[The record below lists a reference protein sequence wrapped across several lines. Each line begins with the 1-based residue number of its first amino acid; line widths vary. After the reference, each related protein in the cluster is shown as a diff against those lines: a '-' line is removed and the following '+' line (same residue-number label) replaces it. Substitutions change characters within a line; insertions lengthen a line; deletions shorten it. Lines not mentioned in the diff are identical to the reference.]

1 MSVSTCSMIK
11 ASSLLVSTIKGVG
24 EKLSSTLSKLGIK
37 TIENLLFHFPIGYQ
51 DRTTLRKIAELE
63 PNQDFV
69 VQGVIEKV
77 SQTFVPRKMLLVK
90 IKDNTGHLY
99 LRFFYYFPGLRNIF
113 KEGVLIQVSG
123 SSRLGRFG
131 LETIHPEYEIV
142 KGNEFKPQI
151 LAKYPLT
158 KGISHQKMRKLIS
171 EAIELIKQEKIEV
184 TDLMPAHNFSNLNE
198 SIVNVHSPDPKSN
211 IEDFLVGGNSEA
223 RKRIGLEE
231 MVANKIS
238 YLSIRE
244 QNKNRITSSFQN
256 DNLAKEINAGLAF
269 KLTDDQ
275 VSAYEEIRADIATQT
290 PMLRLLQGDVGSGK
304 TIVAGLVAAH
314 VVEDKRQVAILA
326 PTTILAN
333 QHYQNFV
340 EWFGAEEVQLL
351 TSKIPAKE
359 KRLIYENI
367 AEGKAKIIIGTHAVF
382 QEGVSYKNLSLVIYD
397 EQHRFGVSQRLKL
410 KEKAEDYPHQLLL
423 SATPIP
429 RTMAMGVL
437 SGLDISTIK
446 SLPPNRTP
454 IVTTTLS
461 NNRRDALINRIKSAI
476 SKDSQVYW
484 VCPLIDESESELI
497 GIEDL
502 EKILKKEFDSQDYE
516 IIHGKMKD
524 ADKHQILQD
533 FKDKKTKILL
543 ATTVIEVGI
552 DVPDANIM
560 VIENSER
567 FGLAQLHQL
576 RGRVGRGEKESF
588 CILMHTDSLTELSE
602 KRLEII
608 TETND
613 GFVIAEEDLKL
624 RGPGDILGLSQTGQP
639 SFTFFDLLANEEL
652 QVEAERLAQE
662 VIKLPAEQQRRIVE
676 SWFPAHLELSDV

>member
-1 MSVSTCSMIK
+1 MSSDQKIK

-367 AEGKAKIIIGTHAVF
+367 AEGKTKIIIGTHAVF

-502 EKILKKEFDSQDYE
+502 EKILKKEFDPQDYE

-524 ADKHQILQD
+524 VDKQQILQD
-533 FKDKKTKILL
+533 FKGKKTKILL

-588 CILMHTDSLTELSE
+588 CILMHSDSLTELSE

-652 QVEAERLAQE
+652 QIEAERLAQE

-676 SWFPAHLELSDV
+676 RWFPAHLELSDV

>member
-1 MSVSTCSMIK
+1 MSTDQKIE

-37 TIENLLFHFPIGYQ
+37 TIEDLLFHFPIGYQ
-51 DRTTLRKIAELE
+51 DRTTLKKIAELE

-99 LRFFYYFPGLRNIF
+99 LRFFYYFPGLRNVF
-113 KEGVLIQVSG
+113 KEETSIQVSG
-123 SSRLGRFG
+123 SSRLGRYG
-131 LETIHPEYEIV
+131 LETVHPEYEIV
-142 KGNEFKPQI
+142 KNDEFKPQI

-158 KGISHQKMRKLIS
+158 KGITHQKMRKLMS
-171 EAIELIKQEKIEV
+171 EAIELIKEDKIEV

-198 SIVNVHSPDPKSN
+198 SIINVHAPDPKSDIN
-211 IEDFLVGGNSEA
+211 DFLVGGNSEA

-244 QNKNRITSSFQN
+244 QNKNRITSAFKN
-256 DNLAKEINAGLAF
+256 NKLAKEINSGLAF

-275 VSAYEEIRADIATQT
+275 VSAYEEISDDIATQT

-314 VVEDKRQVAILA
+314 VVEDKKQVAILA

-333 QHYQNFV
+333 QHYQNFI
-340 EWFGAEEVQLL
+340 EWFGKEEVQLL
-351 TSKIPAKE
+351 TSKIPVKE
-359 KRLIYENI
+359 KKLIYQNI
-367 AEGKAKIIIGTHAVF
+367 AEGKTKIIIGTHAVF
-382 QEGVSYKNLSLVIYD
+382 QEGVTYKDLSLVIYD

-454 IVTTTLS
+454 IVTTTLP
-461 NNRRDALINRIKSAI
+461 NNRREALINRIKSAI
-476 SKDSQVYW
+476 NKNSQVYW

-502 EKILKKEFDSQDYE
+502 EKILKKEFDSQDYA

-524 ADKHQILQD
+524 MDKQKILSD
-533 FKDKKTKILL
+533 FKEKKTKILL

-588 CILMHTDSLTELSE
+588 CILMHNDSLTELPE
-602 KRLEII
+602 KRLQII

-652 QVEAERLAQE
+652 QGEAERLAHE
-662 VIKLPAEQQRRIVE
+662 VIKLPVEQQRRIVE
-676 SWFPAHLELSDV
+676 RWFPAHLELSDV

>member
-1 MSVSTCSMIK
+1 MSSDQKIE

-24 EKLSSTLSKLGIK
+24 EKLSSTLSKLGII
-37 TIENLLFHFPIGYQ
+37 TIEDLLFHFPIGYQ
-51 DRTTLRKIAELE
+51 DRTTLKKIAELE

-90 IKDNTGHLY
+90 IKDNTGHIY
-99 LRFFYYFPGLRNIF
+99 LRFFYYFPGLRNVF
-113 KEGVLIQVSG
+113 KEGASIQVAG
-123 SSRLGRFG
+123 SSRLGRYG
-131 LETIHPEYEIV
+131 LETVHPEYEIV
-142 KGNEFKPQI
+142 QGNEFVPQI

-158 KGISHQKMRKLIS
+158 KGLTHQKMRKLIS
-171 EAIELIKQEKIEV
+171 EVIELIKQEKIEV
-184 TDLMPAHNFSNLNE
+184 TDLMPAHNFSNLND
-198 SIVNVHSPDPKSN
+198 SIINVHSPDPKSN
-211 IEDFLVGGNSEA
+211 IEEFLIGGNSEA

-244 QNKNRITSSFQN
+244 QNKNKTTKTFPN
-256 DNLAKEINAGLAF
+256 NTLAKEIKANLAF
-269 KLTDDQ
+269 ELTQDQ
-275 VSAYEEIRADIATQT
+275 VSAYEEISADIANQT

-304 TIVAGLVAAH
+304 TIIAGLVAAH
-314 VVEDKRQVAILA
+314 VVEDKKQVAILA

-340 EWFGAEEVQLL
+340 EWFSKEEVQLL
-351 TSKIPAKE
+351 TSKISAKE
-359 KRLIYENI
+359 KKLIYENI
-367 AEGKAKIIIGTHAVF
+367 AEGKTKIIIGTHAVF
-382 QEGVSYKNLSLVIYD
+382 QEGVTYKDLSLVIYD

-454 IVTTTLS
+454 IVTTTLP
-461 NNRRDALINRIKSAI
+461 NNRRDALISRIKSAI
-476 SKDSQVYW
+476 SKNSQVYW

-497 GIEDL
+497 GIEYL
-502 EKILKKEFDSQDYE
+502 EKILKKEFSSQEYE

-524 ADKHQILQD
+524 TDKQRILSD
-533 FKDKKTKILL
+533 FKEKKTKILL

-560 VIENSER
+560 IIENSER

-588 CILMHTDSLTELSE
+588 CILMHNDSLTELSE
-602 KRLEII
+602 KRLQII

-613 GFVIAEEDLKL
+613 GFIIAEEDLKL

-639 SFTFFDLLANEEL
+639 SFTFFDMLANEQL
-652 QVEAERLAQE
+652 QEEAERLAQE
-662 VIKLPAEQQRRIVE
+662 VIKLPVEQQRKIVE
-676 SWFPAHLELSDV
+676 RWFPAHLELSDV

>member
-1 MSVSTCSMIK
+1 MSSDQKIE

-37 TIENLLFHFPIGYQ
+37 TIEDLLFHFPIGYQ
-51 DRTTLRKIAELE
+51 DRTTLKKIAELE

-99 LRFFYYFPGLRNIF
+99 LRFFYYFPGLRNVF
-113 KEGVLIQVSG
+113 KEGTLIQVSG
-123 SSRLGRFG
+123 SSRLGRYG
-131 LETIHPEYEIV
+131 LETVHPEYEIV
-142 KGNEFKPQI
+142 KDNEFKPQI

-158 KGISHQKMRKLIS
+158 KGITHLKMRKLIS
-171 EAIELIKQEKIEV
+171 EAIELIKAGKIEV
-184 TDLMPAHNFSNLNE
+184 ADLMPANNFSNLNE
-198 SIVNVHSPDPKSN
+198 SIINVHAPDPKSD
-211 IEDFLVGGNSEA
+211 IEDYLVGGNSEA

-244 QNKNRITSSFQN
+244 QNKNRITSAFQN
-256 DNLAKEINAGLAF
+256 DKLAKEINSGLAF
-269 KLTDDQ
+269 ELTDDQ
-275 VSAYEEIRADIATQT
+275 VSAYEEISADIATQT

-314 VVEDKRQVAILA
+314 VVEGKKQVAILA

-340 EWFGAEEVQLL
+340 EWFGEEEVQLL
-351 TSKIPAKE
+351 TSKIPVKE
-359 KRLIYENI
+359 KRLIYKNI
-367 AEGKAKIIIGTHAVF
+367 AEGKTKIIIGTHAVF
-382 QEGVSYKNLSLVIYD
+382 QEGVTYKDLSLVIYD

-454 IVTTTLS
+454 IVTTTLP

-476 SKDSQVYW
+476 SKNSQVYW

-524 ADKHQILQD
+524 TDKHQILKD

-588 CILMHTDSLTELSE
+588 CILMHSDSLTELSE

-652 QVEAERLAQE
+652 QDEAERLAQE
-662 VIKLPAEQQRRIVE
+662 VIKLPVEQQRKIVE
-676 SWFPAHLELSDV
+676 RWFPAHLELSDV

>member
-1 MSVSTCSMIK
+1 MSSDQKIE

-37 TIENLLFHFPIGYQ
+37 TIEDLLFHFPIGYQ
-51 DRTTLRKIAELE
+51 DRTTLKKIAELE

-99 LRFFYYFPGLRNIF
+99 LRFFYYFPGLRNVF
-113 KEGVLIQVSG
+113 KEGTLIQVSG
-123 SSRLGRFG
+123 SSRLGRYG
-131 LETIHPEYEIV
+131 LETVHPEYEIV
-142 KGNEFKPQI
+142 KDNEFKPQI

-158 KGISHQKMRKLIS
+158 KGITHLKMRKLIS
-171 EAIELIKQEKIEV
+171 EAIELIKADKIEV
-184 TDLMPAHNFSNLNE
+184 ADLMPANNFSNLNE
-198 SIVNVHSPDPKSN
+198 SIINVHAPDPKSD
-211 IEDFLVGGNSEA
+211 IEDYLVGGNSEA

-244 QNKNRITSSFQN
+244 QNKNRITSAFQN
-256 DNLAKEINAGLAF
+256 NKLAKEINSVLPF
-269 KLTDDQ
+269 ELTDDQ
-275 VSAYEEIRADIATQT
+275 VSAYKEISADIATQT

-314 VVEDKRQVAILA
+314 VVEGKKQVAILA

-340 EWFGAEEVQLL
+340 EWFGEEEVQLL
-351 TSKIPAKE
+351 TSKIPVKE

-367 AEGKAKIIIGTHAVF
+367 AEGKTKIIIGTHAVF
-382 QEGVSYKNLSLVIYD
+382 QEGVTYKDLSLVIYD

-454 IVTTTLS
+454 IVTTTLP

-476 SKDSQVYW
+476 SKNSQVYW

-502 EKILKKEFDSQDYE
+502 EKILKKEFDSEDYE

-524 ADKHQILQD
+524 ADKHQILKD

-588 CILMHTDSLTELSE
+588 CILMHSDSLTELSE

-652 QVEAERLAQE
+652 QDEAERLAQE
-662 VIKLPAEQQRRIVE
+662 VIKLPVEQQRKIVE
-676 SWFPAHLELSDV
+676 RWFPAHLELSDV

>member
-1 MSVSTCSMIK
+1 MSTDQKIE

-37 TIENLLFHFPIGYQ
+37 TIEDLLFHFPIGYQ
-51 DRTTLRKIAELE
+51 DRTILKKIAELE

-99 LRFFYYFPGLRNIF
+99 LRFFYYFPGLRNVF
-113 KEGVLIQVSG
+113 KEGTSIQVSG
-123 SSRLGRFG
+123 SSRLGRYG
-131 LETIHPEYEIV
+131 LETVHPEYEIV
-142 KGNEFKPQI
+142 KNDEFKPQI

-158 KGISHQKMRKLIS
+158 KGITHQKMRKLMS
-171 EAIELIKQEKIEV
+171 EAIELIKEDKIEV

-198 SIVNVHSPDPKSN
+198 SIINVHAPDPKSDIN
-211 IEDFLVGGNSEA
+211 DLLVGGNSEA

-244 QNKNRITSSFQN
+244 QNKNRITSAFKN
-256 DNLAKEINAGLAF
+256 NKLAKEINSGLAF

-275 VSAYEEIRADIATQT
+275 VSAYEEISDDIATQT

-314 VVEDKRQVAILA
+314 VVEDKKQVAILA

-333 QHYQNFV
+333 QHYQNFI
-340 EWFGAEEVQLL
+340 EWFGKEEVQLL
-351 TSKIPAKE
+351 TSKIPLKE
-359 KRLIYENI
+359 KRLIYQNI
-367 AEGKAKIIIGTHAVF
+367 AEGKTKIIIGTHAVF
-382 QEGVSYKNLSLVIYD
+382 QEGVTYKDLSLVIYD

-410 KEKAEDYPHQLLL
+410 KEKAEHYPHQLLL

-454 IVTTTLS
+454 IVTTTLP
-461 NNRRDALINRIKSAI
+461 NNRREALINRIKSAI
-476 SKDSQVYW
+476 NKNSQVYW

-524 ADKHQILQD
+524 MDKQKILSD
-533 FKDKKTKILL
+533 FKEKKTKILL

-588 CILMHTDSLTELSE
+588 CILMHNDSLTELPE
-602 KRLEII
+602 KRLQII

-652 QVEAERLAQE
+652 QGEAERLAQE
-662 VIKLPAEQQRRIVE
+662 VIKLPVEQQRRIVE
-676 SWFPAHLELSDV
+676 RWFPAHLELSDV

>member
-1 MSVSTCSMIK
+1 MSTDQKIE

-37 TIENLLFHFPIGYQ
+37 TIEDLLFHFPVGYQ
-51 DRTTLRKIAELE
+51 DRTTLKKIAELE

-99 LRFFYYFPGLRNIF
+99 LRFFYYFPGLRNVF
-113 KEGVLIQVSG
+113 KEGTLIQVSG
-123 SSRLGRFG
+123 SSRLGRYG
-131 LETIHPEYEIV
+131 LETVHPEYEIV
-142 KGNEFKPQI
+142 KDNEFKPQI

-158 KGISHQKMRKLIS
+158 KGITHQKMRKLIS

-184 TDLMPAHNFSNLNE
+184 ADLMPAHNFSNLNE
-198 SIVNVHSPDPKSN
+198 SIINVHSPDPESN
-211 IEDFLVGGNSEA
+211 IEEFLVGGSSEA

-244 QNKNRITSSFQN
+244 QNKNRITSAFQN
-256 DNLAKEINAGLAF
+256 DKLAKDINSSLAF
-269 KLTDDQ
+269 KLTNDQ
-275 VSAYEEIRADIATQT
+275 VSAYEEISADIATQT

-314 VVEDKRQVAILA
+314 VVEDKKQVAILA

-340 EWFGAEEVQLL
+340 EWFGEEEVQLL
-351 TSKIPAKE
+351 TSKIPIKE

-367 AEGKAKIIIGTHAVF
+367 AEGKTKIIIGTHAVF
-382 QEGVSYKNLSLVIYD
+382 QESVTYKDLSLVIYD

-454 IVTTTLS
+454 VVTTKLP

-476 SKDSQVYW
+476 SKNSQVYW

-502 EKILKKEFDSQDYE
+502 EKILKKEFDSKDYE

-524 ADKHQILQD
+524 TDKQRILSD

-588 CILMHTDSLTELSE
+588 CILMHSDSLTELSE

-652 QVEAERLAQE
+652 QDEAERLAQE
-662 VIKLPAEQQRRIVE
+662 VIKLPVEQ
-676 SWFPAHLELSDV
+676 LSLIHI

>member
-1 MSVSTCSMIK
+1 MSTDQKVE

-37 TIENLLFHFPIGYQ
+37 TIEDLLFHFPIGYQ
-51 DRTTLRKIAELE
+51 DRTTLKKIAELE

-99 LRFFYYFPGLRNIF
+99 LRFFYYFPGLRNVF
-113 KEGVLIQVSG
+113 KEGTSIQVSG
-123 SSRLGRFG
+123 SSRLGRYG
-131 LETIHPEYEIV
+131 LETVHPEYEIV
-142 KGNEFKPQI
+142 KNDEFKPQI

-158 KGISHQKMRKLIS
+158 KGITHQKMRKLMS
-171 EAIELIKQEKIEV
+171 EAIELIQEDKIEV

-198 SIVNVHSPDPKSN
+198 SIINVHAPDPKSDIN
-211 IEDFLVGGNSEA
+211 DLLVGGNSEA

-244 QNKNRITSSFQN
+244 QNKNRITSAFKN
-256 DNLAKEINAGLAF
+256 NKLAKEINSGLAF

-275 VSAYEEIRADIATQT
+275 VSAYEEISDDIATQT

-314 VVEDKRQVAILA
+314 VVEDKKQVAILA

-333 QHYQNFV
+333 QHYQNFI
-340 EWFGAEEVQLL
+340 EWFGKEEVQLL
-351 TSKIPAKE
+351 TSKIPVKE
-359 KRLIYENI
+359 KKLIYQNI
-367 AEGKAKIIIGTHAVF
+367 AEGKTKIIIGTHAVF
-382 QEGVSYKNLSLVIYD
+382 QEGVTYKDLSLVIYD

-454 IVTTTLS
+454 IVTTTLP
-461 NNRRDALINRIKSAI
+461 NNRREALINRIKSAI
-476 SKDSQVYW
+476 NKNSQVYW

-524 ADKHQILQD
+524 MDKQKILSD
-533 FKDKKTKILL
+533 FKEKKTKILL

-588 CILMHTDSLTELSE
+588 CILMHNDSLTELPE
-602 KRLEII
+602 KRLQII

-652 QVEAERLAQE
+652 QGEAERLAQE
-662 VIKLPAEQQRRIVE
+662 VIKLPVEQQRRIVE
-676 SWFPAHLELSDV
+676 RWFPAHLELSDV

>member
-1 MSVSTCSMIK
+1 MSTDQKIE

-37 TIENLLFHFPIGYQ
+37 TIEDLLFHFPVGYQ
-51 DRTTLRKIAELE
+51 DRTTLKKIAELE

-90 IKDNTGHLY
+90 VKDSTGHLY
-99 LRFFYYFPGLRNIF
+99 LRFFYYFPGLRNVF
-113 KEGVLIQVSG
+113 KEGTSLQVSG
-123 SSRLGRFG
+123 SSRLGRYG
-131 LETIHPEYEIV
+131 LETVHPEYEIV
-142 KGNEFKPQI
+142 KDNEFKPQI

-158 KGISHQKMRKLIS
+158 KGITHQKLRKIIS
-171 EAIELIKQEKIEV
+171 EAIELIKQDKIEV
-184 TDLMPAHNFSNLNE
+184 TDLLPTHNFSNLNK
-198 SIVNVHSPDPKSN
+198 SIIDVHAPDPESN
-211 IEDFLVGGNSEA
+211 IEDFLVGGTSEA

-238 YLSIRE
+238 YLSIKE
-244 QNKNRITSSFQN
+244 QNKNRITSAFQN
-256 DNLAKEINAGLAF
+256 DKLAKVINSSLAF

-275 VSAYEEIRADIATQT
+275 VSAYKEISADIANQT

-314 VVEDKRQVAILA
+314 VVEDKKQVAILA

-340 EWFGAEEVQLL
+340 EWFGEEEVQLL
-351 TSKIPAKE
+351 TSKIPVKE

-367 AEGKAKIIIGTHAVF
+367 AEGKTKIIIGTHAVF
-382 QEGVSYKNLSLVIYD
+382 QEGVTYKDLSLVIYD

-454 IVTTTLS
+454 IVTTTLP

-476 SKDSQVYW
+476 SKNSQVYW

-502 EKILKKEFDSQDYE
+502 EKILKKEFDSKDYE

-524 ADKHQILQD
+524 TDKQKILSD

-588 CILMHTDSLTELSE
+588 CILMHSDSLTELSE
-602 KRLEII
+602 KRLQII

-639 SFTFFDLLANEEL
+639 SFTFFDLLANQEL
-652 QVEAERLAQE
+652 QVEAERLAQK
-662 VIKLPAEQQRRIVE
+662 VIRLPVEQQRRIVE
-676 SWFPAHLELSDV
+676 RWFPAHLELSDV

>member
-1 MSVSTCSMIK
+1 MSTDQKIE

-24 EKLSSTLSKLGIK
+24 DKLSSTLSKLGIK
-37 TIENLLFHFPIGYQ
+37 TIEDLLFHFPIGYQ

-63 PNQDFV
+63 PNKDFV

-99 LRFFYYFPGLRNIF
+99 LRFFYYFPGLRKVF
-113 KEGVLIQVSG
+113 KEGTLIQVSG

-158 KGISHQKMRKLIS
+158 KGVSHQKLRKLIS

-184 TDLMPAHNFSNLNE
+184 TDLLPAHNFSNLNE
-198 SIVNVHSPDPKSN
+198 SIINVHSPDPKSN
-211 IEDFLVGGNSEA
+211 IEEFLVGGTSEA

-244 QNKNRITSSFQN
+244 QNKKRKTSSFQN
-256 DNLAKEINAGLAF
+256 DNLATEINAGLAF
-269 KLTDDQ
+269 RLTDDQ
-275 VSAYEEIRADIATQT
+275 VSAYEEISADIATQT

-314 VVEDKRQVAILA
+314 VVADKRQVAILA

-340 EWFGAEEVQLL
+340 EWFGEDEVQLL

-359 KRLIYENI
+359 KRLIYEDI
-367 AEGKAKIIIGTHAVF
+367 ADGKTKIIIGTHAVF
-382 QEGVSYKNLSLVIYD
+382 QEGVAYKNLSLVIYD

-454 IVTTTLS
+454 IVTTTLP

-524 ADKHQILQD
+524 KDKHQILQD

-588 CILMHTDSLTELSE
+588 CILMHSDSLSELSE

-652 QVEAERLAQE
+652 QDEAERLAQE
-662 VIKLPAEQQRRIVE
+662 VIKLPVEQQRKIVE
-676 SWFPAHLELSDV
+676 RWFPAHLELSDV

>member
-1 MSVSTCSMIK
+1 MSSDQKIK

-51 DRTTLRKIAELE
+51 DRTTLKKIAELE

-314 VVEDKRQVAILA
+314 VVKDKRQVAILA

-359 KRLIYENI
+359 KRLIYKNI
-367 AEGKAKIIIGTHAVF
+367 AEGKTKIIIGTHAVF

-461 NNRRDALINRIKSAI
+461 NNRRDALINRIRSAI

-524 ADKHQILQD
+524 ADKQQILQD

-588 CILMHTDSLTELSE
+588 CILMHSDSLTELSE

-652 QVEAERLAQE
+652 QIEAERLAQE

-676 SWFPAHLELSDV
+676 RWFPAHLELSDV

>member
-1 MSVSTCSMIK
+1 MSSDQKIK

-198 SIVNVHSPDPKSN
+198 SIINVHSPDPKSN

-256 DNLAKEINAGLAF
+256 DNLAKEIDAGLAF

-314 VVEDKRQVAILA
+314 VVEDKKQIAILA

-367 AEGKAKIIIGTHAVF
+367 AEGKTKIIIGTHAVF

-524 ADKHQILQD
+524 TDKHQILQD

-608 TETND
+608 TQTND
-613 GFVIAEEDLKL
+613 GFIIAEEDLKL

-662 VIKLPAEQQRRIVE
+662 VIKLPVEQQRRIVE
-676 SWFPAHLELSDV
+676 RWFPAHLELSDV

>member
-1 MSVSTCSMIK
+1 MSTDQKIE

-24 EKLSSTLSKLGIK
+24 EKLSSTLLKLGIK
-37 TIENLLFHFPIGYQ
+37 TIEDLLFHFPIGYH
-51 DRTTLRKIAELE
+51 DRTTLKKIAELE

-90 IKDNTGHLY
+90 VRDNTGHLY
-99 LRFFYYFPGLRNIF
+99 LRFFYYFPGLRNVF
-113 KEGVLIQVSG
+113 KIGTSIQVSG
-123 SSRLGRFG
+123 SSRLGRYG
-131 LETIHPEYEIV
+131 LETVHPEYEIV
-142 KGNEFKPQI
+142 KDDEFKPQI

-158 KGISHQKMRKLIS
+158 KGITHQKLRKIIS
-171 EAIELIKQEKIEV
+171 EAIELLKQDKIEI
-184 TDLMPAHNFSNLNE
+184 TDLLPAHNFSNLNK
-198 SIVNVHSPDPKSN
+198 SIIDVHAPDPKSN
-211 IEDFLVGGNSEA
+211 IEDFLVGGASEA

-244 QNKNRITSSFQN
+244 QNKNRITSAFHN
-256 DNLAKEINAGLAF
+256 DRLAKEIHSSLAF

-275 VSAYEEIRADIATQT
+275 VSAYEEISADIATQT

-314 VVEDKRQVAILA
+314 IVEDKKQVAILA

-340 EWFGAEEVQLL
+340 EWFGQEEVQLL
-351 TSKIPAKE
+351 TSRISAKE

-367 AEGKAKIIIGTHAVF
+367 AEGKIKIIIGTHAVF
-382 QEGVSYKNLSLVIYD
+382 QEAVTYKDLSLVIYD

-454 IVTTTLS
+454 IVTTTLP

-476 SKDSQVYW
+476 SKNSQVYW

-502 EKILKKEFDSQDYE
+502 EKIVKKEFDSEDYE

-524 ADKHQILQD
+524 ADKQRILCD

-588 CILMHTDSLTELSE
+588 CILMHNDTLTELSE

-652 QVEAERLAQE
+652 QDEAERLAQE
-662 VIKLPAEQQRRIVE
+662 VIKMPTEQQRRIVE
-676 SWFPAHLELSDV
+676 RWFPAHLELSDV

>member
-1 MSVSTCSMIK
+1 MSTDQKIE

-24 EKLSSTLSKLGIK
+24 EKLSSTLSKLGIR
-37 TIENLLFHFPIGYQ
+37 TVEDLLFHFPVGYQ
-51 DRTTLRKIAELE
+51 DRTTLKKIAELE

-90 IKDNTGHLY
+90 VKDSTGHLY
-99 LRFFYYFPGLRNIF
+99 LRFFYYFPGLRNVF
-113 KEGVLIQVSG
+113 KEGTSLQVSG
-123 SSRLGRFG
+123 SSRLGRYG
-131 LETIHPEYEIV
+131 LETVHPEYEIV
-142 KGNEFKPQI
+142 KDNGFKPQI

-158 KGISHQKMRKLIS
+158 KGITHQKLRKLIS
-171 EAIELIKQEKIEV
+171 EAIELIKQGKIEV
-184 TDLMPAHNFSNLNE
+184 TDLLPTHNFSNLNK
-198 SIVNVHSPDPKSN
+198 SIIDVHAPDPESN
-211 IEDFLVGGNSEA
+211 IEDFLVGGTSEA

-238 YLSIRE
+238 YLSIKE
-244 QNKNRITSSFQN
+244 QNKNRITSAFQN
-256 DNLAKEINAGLAF
+256 DKLAKVINSSLAF

-275 VSAYEEIRADIATQT
+275 VSAYEEISADIATQT

-314 VVEDKRQVAILA
+314 VVQDKKQVAILA

-340 EWFGAEEVQLL
+340 EWFGEEEVQLL
-351 TSKIPAKE
+351 TSKIPVKE

-367 AEGKAKIIIGTHAVF
+367 AEGKTKIIIGTHAVF
-382 QEGVSYKNLSLVIYD
+382 QEGVTYKDLSLVIYD

-476 SKDSQVYW
+476 RKNSQVYW

-502 EKILKKEFDSQDYE
+502 EKILKKEFDSEDYE

-524 ADKHQILQD
+524 TDKQKILSD

-588 CILMHTDSLTELSE
+588 CILMHSDSLTELSE
-602 KRLEII
+602 KRLQII

-639 SFTFFDLLANEEL
+639 SFTFFDLLANQEL

-662 VIKLPAEQQRRIVE
+662 VIRLPVEQQRRIVE
-676 SWFPAHLELSDV
+676 RWFPAHLELSDV

>member
-1 MSVSTCSMIK
+1 MSSDQKIE

-24 EKLSSTLSKLGIK
+24 EKLSSTLSKLGII
-37 TIENLLFHFPIGYQ
+37 TIEDLLFHFPIGYQ
-51 DRTTLRKIAELE
+51 DRTTLKKIAELE

-90 IKDNTGHLY
+90 IKDNTGHIY
-99 LRFFYYFPGLRNIF
+99 LRFFYYFPGLRNVF
-113 KEGVLIQVSG
+113 KEGASIQVAG
-123 SSRLGRFG
+123 SSRLGRYG
-131 LETIHPEYEIV
+131 LETVHPEYETV
-142 KGNEFKPQI
+142 QGNEFVPQI

-158 KGISHQKMRKLIS
+158 KGLTHQKMRKLIS
-171 EAIELIKQEKIEV
+171 EVIELIKQEKIEV
-184 TDLMPAHNFSNLNE
+184 TDLMPAHNFSNLND
-198 SIVNVHSPDPKSN
+198 SIINVHSPDPKSN
-211 IEDFLVGGNSEA
+211 IEEFLIGGNSEA

-244 QNKNRITSSFQN
+244 QNKNKTTKTFPKN
-256 DNLAKEINAGLAF
+256 TLAKEIKANLAF
-269 KLTDDQ
+269 ELTQDQ
-275 VSAYEEIRADIATQT
+275 VSAYEEISADIANQT

-314 VVEDKRQVAILA
+314 VVEDKKQVAILA

-340 EWFGAEEVQLL
+340 EWFSKEEVQLL
-351 TSKIPAKE
+351 TSKISAKE
-359 KRLIYENI
+359 KKLIYENI
-367 AEGKAKIIIGTHAVF
+367 AEGKTKIIIGTHAVF
-382 QEGVSYKNLSLVIYD
+382 QEGVTYKDLSLVIYD

-461 NNRRDALINRIKSAI
+461 NNRRDALISRIKSAI
-476 SKDSQVYW
+476 SKNSQVYW

-502 EKILKKEFDSQDYE
+502 EKILKKEFNSHEYK

-524 ADKHQILQD
+524 SEKQRILSD
-533 FKDKKTKILL
+533 FKEKKTKILL

-560 VIENSER
+560 IIENSER

-588 CILMHTDSLTELSE
+588 CILMHSDSLTELSE
-602 KRLEII
+602 KRLQII

-613 GFVIAEEDLKL
+613 GFIIAEEDLKL

-652 QVEAERLAQE
+652 QEEAERLAQE
-662 VIKLPAEQQRRIVE
+662 VIKLPVEQQRKIVE
-676 SWFPAHLELSDV
+676 RWFPAHLELSDV

>member
-1 MSVSTCSMIK
+1 MSTDQKVE

-24 EKLSSTLSKLGIK
+24 EKLSSTLSKLGIR
-37 TIENLLFHFPIGYQ
+37 TIEDLLFHFPIGYQ
-51 DRTTLRKIAELE
+51 DRTTLKKIAELE

-99 LRFFYYFPGLRNIF
+99 LRFFYYFPGLRNVF
-113 KEGVLIQVSG
+113 KEGTSIQVSG
-123 SSRLGRFG
+123 SSRLGRYG
-131 LETIHPEYEIV
+131 LETVHPEYEIV
-142 KGNEFKPQI
+142 KNDEFKPQI

-158 KGISHQKMRKLIS
+158 KGITHQKMRKLMS
-171 EAIELIKQEKIEV
+171 EAIELIKEDKIEV

-198 SIVNVHSPDPKSN
+198 SIINVHAPDPKSDIN
-211 IEDFLVGGNSEA
+211 DLLVGGNSEA

-244 QNKNRITSSFQN
+244 QNKNRITSAFKN
-256 DNLAKEINAGLAF
+256 NKLAKEINSGLAF

-275 VSAYEEIRADIATQT
+275 VSAYEEISDDIATQT

-314 VVEDKRQVAILA
+314 VVEDKKQVAILA

-333 QHYQNFV
+333 QHYQNFI
-340 EWFGAEEVQLL
+340 EWFGKEEVQLL
-351 TSKIPAKE
+351 TSKIPVKE
-359 KRLIYENI
+359 KKLIYQNI
-367 AEGKAKIIIGTHAVF
+367 AEGKTKIIIGTHAVF
-382 QEGVSYKNLSLVIYD
+382 QEGVTYKDLSLVIYD

-454 IVTTTLS
+454 IVTTTLP
-461 NNRRDALINRIKSAI
+461 NNRREALINRIKSAI
-476 SKDSQVYW
+476 NKNSQVYW

-524 ADKHQILQD
+524 MDKQKILSD
-533 FKDKKTKILL
+533 FKEKKTKILL

-588 CILMHTDSLTELSE
+588 CILMHNDSLTELPE
-602 KRLEII
+602 KRLQII

-652 QVEAERLAQE
+652 QGEAERLAQE
-662 VIKLPAEQQRRIVE
+662 VIKLPVEQQRRIVE
-676 SWFPAHLELSDV
+676 RWFPAHLELSDV

>member
-1 MSVSTCSMIK
+1 MSSDQKIE

-37 TIENLLFHFPIGYQ
+37 TIEDLLFHFPIGYQ
-51 DRTTLRKIAELE
+51 DRTTLKKIAELE

-99 LRFFYYFPGLRNIF
+99 LRFFYYFPGLRNVF
-113 KEGVLIQVSG
+113 KEGTLIQVSG
-123 SSRLGRFG
+123 SSRLGRYG
-131 LETIHPEYEIV
+131 LETVHPEYEIV
-142 KGNEFKPQI
+142 KDNEFKPQI

-158 KGISHQKMRKLIS
+158 KGITHLKMRKLIS
-171 EAIELIKQEKIEV
+171 EAIELIKADKIEV
-184 TDLMPAHNFSNLNE
+184 ADLMPANNFSNLNE
-198 SIVNVHSPDPKSN
+198 SIINVHAPDPKSD
-211 IEDFLVGGNSEA
+211 IEDYLVGGNSEA

-244 QNKNRITSSFQN
+244 QNKNRITSAFQN
-256 DNLAKEINAGLAF
+256 DKLAKEINSGLAF
-269 KLTDDQ
+269 ELTDDQ
-275 VSAYEEIRADIATQT
+275 VAAYEEISADIATQT

-314 VVEDKRQVAILA
+314 VVEDKKQVAILA

-340 EWFGAEEVQLL
+340 EWFGEEEVQLL
-351 TSKIPAKE
+351 TSKIPVKE

-367 AEGKAKIIIGTHAVF
+367 AEGKTKIIIGTHAVF
-382 QEGVSYKNLSLVIYD
+382 QEGVTYKDLSLVIYD

-454 IVTTTLS
+454 IVTTTLP

-476 SKDSQVYW
+476 SKNSQVYW

-524 ADKHQILQD
+524 TDKHQILKD

-588 CILMHTDSLTELSE
+588 CILMHSDSLTELSE

-652 QVEAERLAQE
+652 QDEAERLAQE
-662 VIKLPAEQQRRIVE
+662 VIKLPVEQQRKIVE
-676 SWFPAHLELSDV
+676 RWFPAHLELSDV

>member
-1 MSVSTCSMIK
+1 MSTDQKIE

-24 EKLSSTLSKLGIK
+24 EKLSSTLSRLGIK
-37 TIENLLFHFPIGYQ
+37 TIEDLLFHFPVGYQ
-51 DRTTLRKIAELE
+51 DRTTLKKIAELE

-69 VQGVIEKV
+69 VQAVIEKV

-90 IKDNTGHLY
+90 VKDNTGHLY
-99 LRFFYYFPGLRNIF
+99 LRFFYYFPGLRNVF
-113 KEGVLIQVSG
+113 KEGALLQVSG
-123 SSRLGRFG
+123 SSRLGRYG
-131 LETIHPEYEIV
+131 LETVHPEYEIV
-142 KGNEFKPQI
+142 KDNEFKPQI

-158 KGISHQKMRKLIS
+158 KGITHQKLRKLIS
-171 EAIELIKQEKIEV
+171 EAIELIKQDKIEV
-184 TDLMPAHNFSNLNE
+184 TDLLPEHNFSNLNK
-198 SIVNVHSPDPKSN
+198 SIIDVHAPDPESN
-211 IEDFLVGGNSEA
+211 IEDLLAGGTSEA

-238 YLSIRE
+238 YLSIKE
-244 QNKNRITSSFQN
+244 QNKNRITSAFQN
-256 DNLAKEINAGLAF
+256 DKLAKVICSSLAF

-275 VSAYEEIRADIATQT
+275 VSAYEEISADIATQT

-304 TIVAGLVAAH
+304 TIVAGLIAAH
-314 VVEDKRQVAILA
+314 VVEDKKQVAILA

-340 EWFGAEEVQLL
+340 EWFGEEEVQLL
-351 TSKIPAKE
+351 TSKIPVKE

-367 AEGKAKIIIGTHAVF
+367 AEGKTKIIIGTHAVF
-382 QEGVSYKNLSLVIYD
+382 QEGVSYKDLSLVIYD

-454 IVTTTLS
+454 IVTTTLP

-476 SKDSQVYW
+476 SKNSQVYW

-502 EKILKKEFDSQDYE
+502 EKILKKEFDSKDYE

-524 ADKHQILQD
+524 TDKQKILSD

-588 CILMHTDSLTELSE
+588 CILMHSDSLTELSE
-602 KRLEII
+602 KRLQII

-639 SFTFFDLLANEEL
+639 SFTFFDLLANQEL

-662 VIKLPAEQQRRIVE
+662 VIRLPVEQQRRIVE
-676 SWFPAHLELSDV
+676 RWFPAHLELSDV

>member
-1 MSVSTCSMIK
+1 MSTDQKIE

-37 TIENLLFHFPIGYQ
+37 TIEDLLFHFPIGYQ
-51 DRTTLRKIAELE
+51 DRTILKKIAELE

-99 LRFFYYFPGLRNIF
+99 LRFFYYFPGLRNVF
-113 KEGVLIQVSG
+113 KEGTSIQVSG
-123 SSRLGRFG
+123 SSRLGRYG
-131 LETIHPEYEIV
+131 LETVHPEYEIV
-142 KGNEFKPQI
+142 KNDEFKPQI

-158 KGISHQKMRKLIS
+158 KGITHQKMRKLMS
-171 EAIELIKQEKIEV
+171 EAIELIKEDKIEV

-198 SIVNVHSPDPKSN
+198 SIINVHAPDPKSDIN
-211 IEDFLVGGNSEA
+211 DFLVGGNSEA

-244 QNKNRITSSFQN
+244 QNKNRITSAFKN
-256 DNLAKEINAGLAF
+256 NKLAKEINSGLAF

-275 VSAYEEIRADIATQT
+275 VSAYEEISDDIATQT

-314 VVEDKRQVAILA
+314 VVEDKKQVAILA

-333 QHYQNFV
+333 QHYQNFT
-340 EWFGAEEVQLL
+340 EWFGKEEVQLL
-351 TSKIPAKE
+351 TSKIPVKE
-359 KRLIYENI
+359 KRLIYQNI
-367 AEGKAKIIIGTHAVF
+367 AEGKTKIIIGTHAVF
-382 QEGVSYKNLSLVIYD
+382 QEGVTYKDLSLVIYD

-454 IVTTTLS
+454 IVTTTLP
-461 NNRRDALINRIKSAI
+461 NNRREALINRIKSAI
-476 SKDSQVYW
+476 NKNSQVYW

-502 EKILKKEFDSQDYE
+502 EKILKKEFDSQDYA

-524 ADKHQILQD
+524 MDKQKILSD
-533 FKDKKTKILL
+533 FKEKKTKILL

-588 CILMHTDSLTELSE
+588 CILMHNDSLTELPE
-602 KRLEII
+602 KRLQII

-652 QVEAERLAQE
+652 QGEAERLAQE
-662 VIKLPAEQQRRIVE
+662 VIKLPVEQQRRIVE
-676 SWFPAHLELSDV
+676 RWFPAHLELSDV

>member
-1 MSVSTCSMIK
+1 MSTDQKIE

-24 EKLSSTLSKLGIK
+24 DKLSSTLSKLGIK
-37 TIENLLFHFPIGYQ
+37 TIEDLLFHFPIGYQ

-63 PNQDFV
+63 PNKDFV

-99 LRFFYYFPGLRNIF
+99 LRFFYYFPGLRKVF
-113 KEGVLIQVSG
+113 KEGTLIQVSG

-158 KGISHQKMRKLIS
+158 KGVSHQKLRKLIS

-184 TDLMPAHNFSNLNE
+184 TDLLPAHNFSNLNE
-198 SIVNVHSPDPKSN
+198 SIINVHSPDPKSN
-211 IEDFLVGGNSEA
+211 IEEFLVGGTSEA

-244 QNKNRITSSFQN
+244 QNKKRKTSSFQN
-256 DNLAKEINAGLAF
+256 DNLATEINAGLAF
-269 KLTDDQ
+269 RLTDDQ
-275 VSAYEEIRADIATQT
+275 VSAYEEISADIATQT

-314 VVEDKRQVAILA
+314 VVADKRQVAILA

-340 EWFGAEEVQLL
+340 EWFGEDEVQLL

-359 KRLIYENI
+359 KRLIYKDI
-367 AEGKAKIIIGTHAVF
+367 ADGKTKIIIGTHAVF
-382 QEGVSYKNLSLVIYD
+382 QEGVAYKNLSLVIYD

-454 IVTTTLS
+454 IVTTTLP

-524 ADKHQILQD
+524 KDKHQILQD

-588 CILMHTDSLTELSE
+588 CILMHSDSLSELSE

-652 QVEAERLAQE
+652 QDEAERLAQE
-662 VIKLPAEQQRRIVE
+662 VIKLPVEQQRKIVE
-676 SWFPAHLELSDV
+676 RWFPAHLELSDV

>member
-1 MSVSTCSMIK
+1 MSTDQKIE

-37 TIENLLFHFPIGYQ
+37 TIEDLLFHFPIGYQ

-90 IKDNTGHLY
+90 IKDNTGHIY
-99 LRFFYYFPGLRNIF
+99 LRFFYYFPGLRNVF
-113 KEGVLIQVSG
+113 KEGTLIQVSG

-131 LETIHPEYEIV
+131 LETVHPEYEIV
-142 KGNEFKPQI
+142 KGDEFKPQI

-158 KGISHQKMRKLIS
+158 KGITHQKMRKLIS

-198 SIVNVHSPDPKSN
+198 SIINVHSPDPKSD
-211 IEDFLVGGNSEA
+211 IEDFLVGGTSEA

-244 QNKNRITSSFQN
+244 QNKNRITSAFQN
-256 DNLAKEINAGLAF
+256 DKLAKDINAGLAF

-275 VSAYEEIRADIATQT
+275 VSAYEEISADIATQT

-314 VVEDKRQVAILA
+314 VVEDKKQVAILA

-340 EWFGAEEVQLL
+340 EWFGEEEVQLL
-351 TSKIPAKE
+351 TSKIPVKE

-367 AEGKAKIIIGTHAVF
+367 AEGKTKIIIGTHAVF
-382 QEGVSYKNLSLVIYD
+382 QEGVTYKDLSLVIYD
-397 EQHRFGVSQRLKL
+397 EQHRFGVGQRLKL

-454 IVTTTLS
+454 IVTSTLP

-476 SKDSQVYW
+476 SKNSQVYW

-524 ADKHQILQD
+524 TDKHQILKD

-588 CILMHTDSLTELSE
+588 CILMHSDSLTELSE

-652 QVEAERLAQE
+652 QDEAERLAQE
-662 VIKLPAEQQRRIVE
+662 VIKLPVEQQRKIVE
-676 SWFPAHLELSDV
+676 RWFPAHLELSDV